1 MEDFYEEV
9 KEYVY
14 KDKLF
19 NTENNIV
26 KEHENVENYNDLYLD
41 SQYRNMYSEALN
53 QEGRENGF
61 NVNSYIKYVINS

>member
-1 MEDFYEEV
+1 MENFYEEV
-9 KEYVY
+9 KEYIY

-19 NTENNIV
+19 NTEINIV

-41 SQYRNMYSEALN
+41 SQYRNMYSEAVDK
-53 QEGRENGF
+53 EGRYNGF

>member
-9 KEYVY
+9 KEYIY

-53 QEGRENGF
+53 KGEPNNGF